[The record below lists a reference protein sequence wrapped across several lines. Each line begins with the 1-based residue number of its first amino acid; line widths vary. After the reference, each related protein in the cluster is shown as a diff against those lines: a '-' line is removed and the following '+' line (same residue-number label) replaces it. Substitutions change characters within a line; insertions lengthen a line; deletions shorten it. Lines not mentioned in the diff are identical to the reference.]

1 MAQQAIHPAATHHLP
16 PFITAPGDT
25 DVLMVVMAFVLIAA
39 TVGVG
44 VLFFTLHSLPERIAH
59 RGHKLQFEIVAV
71 LCLIGLFTHNHAFW
85 IGALLL
91 ALVDFPDVGGWLN
104 RIAGGVERIADN
116 KPGNDGADAS
126 PAPTPAPQESATPPH
141 DNVAHMRRSD
151 GGAHA
156 GADHPTHAGTRG

>member
-104 RIAGGVERIADN
+104 RIAGSVEKIAGDT
-116 KPGNDGADAS
+116 PGGGGAGATPDAAAAS
-126 PAPTPAPQESATPPH
+126 PPH
-141 DNVAHMRRSD
+141 DNVAPMRRSD